1 MQQSI
6 LVLGANGFIGRRV
19 VAALRATDWAAPIL
33 GVRRPATLQGAH
45 YEQRTVE
52 ATNVESVAAA
62 MKDVTGV
69 VNCVAGDAQSI
80 VAGTRALFE
89 AAARFTPS
97 RNIVHLSTMSV
108 YGSAEGVLDESAP
121 LRADLGPYSE
131 SKVAAEA
138 IAANYPRVTIFRPG
152 CVFGPES
159 EQWTIRFARLL
170 MSRRLGD
177 LGAAGDGC
185 CNLVHVDD
193 VASAIVRALETPQDR
208 ARIFNLSS
216 NEQPTWNEFLIRFAT
231 ALRAVPVRRV
241 TGRRL
246 KIEGKLLAPPL
257 KIAEIL
263 GRVCKLDPHRLPPPI
278 PPSLIRFMSQDIRLD
293 TKRVEGELG
302 QRWQSLQASLE
313 DTARWYLA
321 SGARP

>member
-19 VAALRATDWAAPIL
+19 VAALGATGWAAPIL
-33 GVRRPATLQGAH
+33 GVRRPAKPAVVN

-62 MKDVTGV
+62 LKDVAGV

-80 VAGTRALFE
+80 VAGARALFE
-89 AAARFTPS
+89 AAARSAPAKH
-97 RNIVHLSTMSV
+97 IVHLSTMSV
-108 YGSAEGVLDESAP
+108 YGSAEGLLDESAP

-138 IAANYPRVTIFRPG
+138 IAAKYPSATIFRPG
-152 CVFGPES
+152 CVFGPQS
-159 EQWTIRFARLL
+159 EQWTIRFAQLL
-170 MSRRLGD
+170 LARRLGD

-193 VASAIVRALETPQDR
+193 VAAAVVRALETPQER
-208 ARIFNLSS
+208 VRTYNLST
-216 NEQPTWNEFLIRFAT
+216 NEQPTWNEYLVRFAT
-231 ALRAVPVRRV
+231 ALRAVPVRRL
-241 TGRRL
+241 TPRRL

-263 GRVCKLDPHRLPPPI
+263 SRRIKLDPHRLPPPI
-278 PPSLIRFMSQDIRLD
+278 PPSLIRLMGQDIRLE
-293 TKRVEGELG
+293 TKRVEAELG
-302 QRWQSLQASLE
+302 LRWRNLQSSLE
-313 DTARWYLA
+313 ETARWYQA
-321 SGARP
+321 SLS

>member
-19 VAALRATDWAAPIL
+19 VAALGATGWAAPIL
-33 GVRRPATLQGAH
+33 GVRRPAKLQGAN

-62 MKDVTGV
+62 LKDVSGV
-69 VNCVAGDAQSI
+69 VNCVAGNAESI
-80 VAGTRALFE
+80 VAAARALFE
-89 AAARFTPS
+89 AAGRSAPS
-97 RNIVHLSTMSV
+97 RHIVHLSTMSV
-108 YGSAEGVLDESAP
+108 YGSAEGLLDESAP

-138 IAANYPRVTIFRPG
+138 IAVKYPSVTIFRPG
-152 CVFGPES
+152 CVFGPQS
-159 EQWTIRFARLL
+159 EQWTIRFAQLL
-170 MSRRLGD
+170 LARRLGD

-193 VASAIVRALETPQDR
+193 VASAVVRALETPQER
-208 ARIFNLSS
+208 VRTYNLST
-216 NEQPTWNEFLIRFAT
+216 NEQPTWNEYLVRFAT
-231 ALRAVPVRRV
+231 ALRAVPVRRL
-241 TGRRL
+241 THRRL

-263 GRVCKLDPHRLPPPI
+263 SRRIKLDPHRLPPPI
-278 PPSLIRFMSQDIRLD
+278 PPSLIRLMGQDIRLD
-293 TKRVEGELG
+293 TKRVETELG
-302 QRWQSLQASLE
+302 QRWQNLQTSIE
-313 DTARWYLA
+313 ETARWYQSSL
-321 SGARP
+321 S